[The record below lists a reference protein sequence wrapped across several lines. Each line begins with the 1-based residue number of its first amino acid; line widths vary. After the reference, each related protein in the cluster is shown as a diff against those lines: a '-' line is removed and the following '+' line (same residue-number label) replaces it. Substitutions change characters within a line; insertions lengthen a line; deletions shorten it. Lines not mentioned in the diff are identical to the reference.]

1 MPLVSFRRGQFFSCK
16 TCVASD
22 SGLEAIRFI
31 FLFNSQFATTIVF
44 HLCLSG
50 RPLISSRDPC
60 DQIGATGTWFRL
72 KRLAKRARFLASA
85 SET

>member
-44 HLCLSG
+44 ISVSADGLSSHLEILV
-50 RPLISSRDPC
+50 I
-60 DQIGATGTWFRL
+60 
-72 KRLAKRARFLASA
+72 
-85 SET
+85 